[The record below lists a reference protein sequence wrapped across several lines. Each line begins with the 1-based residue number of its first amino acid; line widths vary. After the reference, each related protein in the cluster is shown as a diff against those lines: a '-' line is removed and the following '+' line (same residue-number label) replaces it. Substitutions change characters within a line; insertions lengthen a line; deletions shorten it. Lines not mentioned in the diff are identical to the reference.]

1 MATTTTTSDSRKK
14 RKEKPMEA
22 SNVKAMR
29 EALEQFNAVDLSGF
43 EFPLDGDSSTI
54 YNSNKK
60 EIIIPYWRVA
70 ELLNG
75 VKAAQDMSKATLS
88 APPRNCDV
96 GTPDEQDRRFGK
108 WCRKSGIDGD
118 MEVACAH
125 PDMGCTLCA
134 LRWAQMPYEEGEQK

>member
-1 MATTTTTSDSRKK
+1 
-14 RKEKPMEA
+14 MEA
-22 SNVKAMR
+22 SNIKAMR
-29 EALEQFNAVDLSGF
+29 EALESFNAVDLSGF

-60 EIIIPYWRVA
+60 EITIPYWRVA

-96 GTPDEQDRRFGK
+96 GTAEEQFRRFNMFCLPIK
-108 WCRKSGIDGD
+108 CRKCKLYTKEELYDCIF
-118 MEVACAH
+118 
-125 PDMGCTLCA
+125 
-134 LRWAQMPYEEGEQK
+134 RWLQMPFEEGDAK